1 MDRSFLHHL
10 HNRPHLLAAL
20 IAVITGIT
28 LSLNGYGLMF
38 GTISVLPHLF
48 YIPIILTAYFFP
60 RRGILFSA
68 VISAIY
74 CSMTYIANPVIPG
87 ELLSAGGR
95 VIMFILIATVVSSL
109 TTHLRESETL
119 FRGVA
124 ERSSDIIMLTDNEG
138 RATYVSPS
146 ARRIL
151 GYDPAEIIGKLSGAF
166 IHPDDLGRLEK
177 SFPDLLGGVVTEGIT
192 VRFRKKYGGTAFIE
206 FFGAPIINDG
216 TISGVQVIG
225 RDITERKRTEDEQKI
240 RDDLLNAILES
251 MIAGV
256 VVIDPE
262 NHTIVEVNA
271 VAAAM
276 IGAKKEEIIGSVC
289 TSYIC
294 PALNGGCPI
303 TDLHQ
308 IVDRSEKVLI
318 QADGER
324 RPVLKSVV
332 PIILHDHTYLLE
344 SFIDIS
350 ELTLTRDAFRESEKK
365 YRTLAD
371 YTYDWEYWIGPDES
385 ILYTTPS
392 CERITGYTPQEF
404 YTTRGLINTILHP
417 EDRDALDHHR
427 SRFFPPHTLETVD
440 FRIVHRDGSI
450 RWIRHVCQPLYNA
463 KGAFIGRRASN
474 RDITEQKQAEE
485 AFRETSRRL
494 AEIIDFL
501 PEPTMV
507 VDRVGVVVAWNHALE
522 LLSGVSA
529 SDMLGKERESYTA
542 LISDHTGPIL
552 IDYVLQPD
560 HEEIK
565 NAYPH
570 AHFEGNIVMTE
581 TEISRRDGAH
591 FSLWVSATP
600 LIDQKG
606 QITGAIESIRDV
618 TDQKMVQRALQE
630 SNAYLDTVI
639 NTLAD
644 PLFIKDHK
652 HHFVRVNTSFCQ
664 LTGHTREEL
673 LGKTDY
679 DLFRREEADI
689 FSKTDDEVLRTS
701 QGNENEEK
709 ITDSRGNT
717 HTVITKKGLNTN
729 TAGEEFVVGI
739 IRDITERKQTE
750 LALQEALKKLNMLSS
765 ITRHDILNQI
775 VGLRAYL
782 ELSIERVQ
790 DPDLREYLK
799 KGDVAADAIREQ
811 IEFTQYYEDLGVQ
824 APLWCTIAEIF
835 RSAASQLPLGEI
847 RVEVQFSN
855 LLVYADPLIEK
866 VFYNLIENSLR
877 HGGHVTAIQLTA
889 DETPDGI
896 VITFQD
902 DGAGITFDDKG
913 RLFQKGFGKHT
924 GLGLFLIREILSI
937 TGISITETGEP
948 DAGVRF
954 EIHVPREAYR
964 FSEPA

>member
-1 MDRSFLHHL
+1 MDRSFLQHL
-10 HNRPHLLAAL
+10 QDRPNLLAAL
-20 IAVITGIT
+20 IAVSTGIT
-28 LSLNGYGLMF
+28 LILNEYELMI
-38 GTISVLPHLF
+38 GTTSVLPHLF

-60 RRGILFSA
+60 RRGIIFSA

-74 CSMTYIANPVIPG
+74 CGMTYISNPIIPG
-87 ELLSAGGR
+87 ELLLVGGR

-109 TTHLRESETL
+109 TARQRESETL

-124 ERSSDIIMLTDNEG
+124 ERSSDIILLTDREG

-146 ARRIL
+146 ARKIL

-166 IHPDDLGRLEK
+166 IHPDDLGQLEK
-177 SFPDLLGGVVTEGIT
+177 SFPDLLGGGVTEGIT

-262 NHTIVEVNA
+262 DHTIVEVNA

-332 PIILHDHTYLLE
+332 PIILHDRTYLLE

-350 ELTLTRDAFRESEKK
+350 ELTLTQNALKESEEK

-404 YTTRGLINTILHP
+404 YTTRRLINTILHP
-417 EDRDALDHHR
+417 EDRDALEHHM

-450 RWIRHVCQPLYNA
+450 RWIGHVCQPLYNA

-507 VDRVGVVVAWNHALE
+507 IDRTGVVVAWNHALE

-529 SDMLGKERESYTA
+529 SDILGKERESYTA
-542 LISDHTGPIL
+542 WISDHTGPIL
-552 IDYVLQPD
+552 IDYVLQQD

-565 NAYPH
+565 KAYPNV
-570 AHFEGNIVMTE
+570 HFKGTTVMTE
-581 TEISRRDGAH
+581 TEISRMDGAR
-591 FSLWVSATP
+591 FSLWASATP

-606 QITGAIESIRDV
+606 EITGAIESIRDV

-652 HHFVRVNTSFCQ
+652 HHFVKVNTSFCQ

-673 LGKTDY
+673 LGKTDS
-679 DLFRREEADI
+679 DLFRREEADV
-689 FSKTDDEVLRTS
+689 FLEKDDEVLRTS

-709 ITDSRGNT
+709 ITDLRGNT
-717 HTVITKKGLNTN
+717 HTVITKKALNTN
-729 TAGEEFVVGI
+729 TAGDEFIVGI

-775 VGLRAYL
+775 IGLRAYL

-790 DPDLREYLK
+790 DPDLQEYLK

-824 APLWCTIAEIF
+824 TPQWCTIAEIF

-847 RVEVQFSN
+847 GVEVQVSN

-877 HGGHVTAIQLTA
+877 HGGHVTVIRLTA

-896 VITFQD
+896 VITYHD
-902 DGAGITFDDKG
+902 DGAGIAFDDKD

-948 DAGVRF
+948 GAGVRF
-954 EIHVPREAYR
+954 EIHVPRGTYR
-964 FSEPA
+964 STDPT